1 MYSLA
6 EDHVEDLAMNL
17 VFADPGRSGGTD
29 WKTVSSA
36 CQPRQRAGKWLFQGR
51 PKCGYQKKGSG
62 PGKSRSKQQ
71 SATAG
76 CPGTPAE
83 AGSRWTGNPEGVY
96 VTIAT
101 STLVWITGDNFR

>member
-1 MYSLA
+1 MDEFLSINILIVRTFLKFSSFGFKPPA
-6 EDHVEDLAMNL
+6 
-17 VFADPGRSGGTD
+17 SG
-29 WKTVSSA
+29 
-36 CQPRQRAGKWLFQGR
+36 F
-51 PKCGYQKKGSG
+51 QKKGSG